1 MKTKHSKSIIF
12 FAYKNIEPLT
22 FSVSIAGVAKFLFKV
37 LLIFKIGLFSKSKRF
52 FDIVKKKTKKKNQ
65 KIPKKQKGD
74 PPSPQPKK
82 KRKIRNQTKIKNKKS
97 NKQKNKM

>member
-22 FSVSIAGVAKFLFKV
+22 FSVLIAGVAKFLFKV

-52 FDIVKKKTKKKNQ
+52 FDIVKKKQRKKTKK
-65 KIPKKQKGD
+65 
-74 PPSPQPKK
+74 SP
-82 KRKIRNQTKIKNKKS
+82 KNKKETPS
-97 NKQKNKM
+97 PPNQKRKEKSEIKQK

>member
-52 FDIVKKKTKKKNQ
+52 FDIVKRKQRKKTKK
-65 KIPKKQKGD
+65 
-74 PPSPQPKK
+74 SP
-82 KRKIRNQTKIKNKKS
+82 KNKKETPPPPNQKRKEKS
-97 NKQKNKM
+97 EIKQK

>member
-52 FDIVKKKTKKKNQ
+52 FDIVKKKQRKKTKK
-65 KIPKKQKGD
+65 
-74 PPSPQPKK
+74 SP
-82 KRKIRNQTKIKNKKS
+82 KNKKETPS
-97 NKQKNKM
+97 PPNQKRKEKSEIKQK

>member
-52 FDIVKKKTKKKNQ
+52 FDIVKKKQRKKTKK
-65 KIPKKQKGD
+65 
-74 PPSPQPKK
+74 SP
-82 KRKIRNQTKIKNKKS
+82 KNKKETPPPPNQKRKEKS
-97 NKQKNKM
+97 EIKQK